1 MDESAERTKV
11 EWRPWGGAAF
21 EAAAEAGKP
30 VLLSLVASWSARCRE
45 MDREAFG
52 EPRNAANV
60 NEEFVAV
67 RADADRHP
75 RVRERYNMG
84 GFPSTVFLTP
94 SGELIA
100 GATYLE
106 AESFR
111 GVLDRVRETWE
122 EKGADAGRVPRALR
136 GQAPPAGAVTDDIEA
151 LVAGQLGEQYDE
163 RFGGWATNEKFPLPR
178 TVEFAL
184 KRERQ
189 QALRTLEAVSRNLAD
204 DYDGGFYR
212 FAHARDWSDP
222 QREKL
227 LETNAGL
234 LRAFANAYLYTG
246 RETYEGPASNAVDFL
261 TATLWTGAAFGGSQH
276 PGEYFERPPSERDE
290 ADEPGIDETA
300 YAEKNARA
308 ADALLVYA
316 AYTDDETARRYAE
329 RTLDYLAETLV
340 DEDGAVARYDDAD
353 APTGLLTDH
362 AAVARAFARGAQ
374 VADPDYV
381 ESAVAVADYA
391 VEHLQEEAFLDGPV
405 EDVGLLDRPLHPIDD
420 NATMAHALVDLAEL
434 TEEDAYREA
443 ARDAVGAFAGAA
455 DRMGVQVAD
464 YAAAASR
471 VVERPLTVRVG
482 GDVDSDLHRAALRV
496 ADHEKVVV
504 PRAAGVEDD
513 AAFVLVNG
521 DLHGPARD
529 PEVLAS
535 LVAEHA

>member
-11 EWRPWGGAAF
+11 EWRPWGPAAF
-21 EAAAEAGKP
+21 DEAAESGTP

-45 MDREAFG
+45 MDRGAFSV
-52 EPRNAANV
+52 PTVAANV
-60 NEEFVAV
+60 NEEFVPV

-94 SGELIA
+94 SGDLIA

-106 AESFR
+106 AESLR
-111 GVLDRVRETWE
+111 GVLDRVRETWD
-122 EKGADAGRVPRALR
+122 EKGEEAGRVPRALR
-136 GQAPPAGAVTDDIEA
+136 GQEPPAGPVTDEIEA
-151 LVAGQLGEQYDE
+151 LVAGQLGEQYDD

-178 TVEFAL
+178 TIDFAL

-227 LETNAGL
+227 LSTNAGL

-246 RETYEGPASNAVDFL
+246 RETYEGPASNAVDYL
-261 TATLWTGAAFGGSQH
+261 TSTLWTGEAFAGSQH
-276 PGEYFERPPSERDE
+276 PGDYFERPPSERAAD
-290 ADEPGIDETA
+290 DEPGVDATA
-300 YAEKNARA
+300 YAGNNARA
-308 ADALLVYA
+308 ADALLTYY
-316 AYTDDETARRYAE
+316 AYTDDRTAERYAE

-340 DEDGAVARYDDAD
+340 ADGVVARYDDPD
-353 APTGLLTDH
+353 APRGILTDH
-362 AAVARAFARGAQ
+362 AALTVAFARGAQ
-374 VADPDYV
+374 TVDPDYLDV
-381 ESAVAVADYA
+381 ATAVADHA
-391 VEHLQEEAFLDGPV
+391 VETLQDAAFRDGPEEA
-405 EDVGLLDRPLHPIDD
+405 VGLLDKPLHPIDD
-420 NATMAHALVDLAEL
+420 NATMAHGLLDLAAL
-434 TEEDAYREA
+434 TDDDAYRAA
-443 ARDAVGAFAGAA
+443 ARDAIGAFAGAA

-471 VVERPLTVRVG
+471 AVERPLTVRVG
-482 GDVDSDLHRAALRV
+482 DAPGTDLHRAALRV

-504 PRAAGVEDD
+504 PDADGVEDG
-513 AAFVLVNG
+513 AAFVAIGG
-521 DLHGPARD
+521 DLHGPATD
-529 PEVLAS
+529 PEELTA
-535 LVAEHA
+535 LVAEHV

>member
-11 EWRPWGGAAF
+11 EWRPWGPAAF
-21 EAAAEAGKP
+21 ADAEAAEKP

-45 MDREAFG
+45 MDEGAFSV
-52 EPRNAANV
+52 PTVAANV
-60 NEEFVAV
+60 NEEFVPV

-94 SGELIA
+94 SGDLIA
-100 GATYLE
+100 GATYLD
-106 AESFR
+106 ASNVR

-122 EKGADAGRVPRALR
+122 EKGEEAGRVPRALR
-136 GQAPPAGAVTDDIEA
+136 GQEPPAGPVSDDIEA
-151 LVAGQLGEQYDE
+151 LVAGQLGEQYDD

-178 TVEFAL
+178 TIDFAL

-189 QALRTLEAVSRNLAD
+189 QALRTLEAISRNLVD

-246 RETYEGPASNAVDFL
+246 RETYEGPASNAVDYL
-261 TATLWTGAAFGGSQH
+261 TSTLWTGDAFGGSQH
-276 PGEYFERPPSERDE
+276 PGDYFERPASER
-290 ADEPGIDETA
+290 ADEDEPAIDATA
-300 YAEKNARA
+300 YAGKNARA
-308 ADALLVYA
+308 ADALLTYY
-316 AYTDDETARRYAE
+316 AYTDDRTARRYAE
-329 RTLDYLAETLV
+329 RTLDYLADTLV
-340 DEDGAVARYDDAD
+340 DDGVVSRYDDPD
-353 APTGLLTDH
+353 APRGILTDH
-362 AAVARAFARGAQ
+362 AALTVAFARGAQ
-374 VADPDYV
+374 TVDPNYLDVAVSVADHAI
-381 ESAVAVADYA
+381 ET
-391 VEHLQEEAFLDGPV
+391 LQHGAFRDGPA
-405 EDVGLLDRPLHPIDD
+405 EAVGLLDKPLHPIDD
-420 NATMAHALVDLAEL
+420 NATMAHGLLDLAEL
-434 TEEDAYREA
+434 TDDDAYRAA
-443 ARDAVGAFAGAA
+443 ARDAIGAFADAA

-471 VVERPLTVRVG
+471 TVDRPLTVRVG
-482 GDVDSDLHRAALRV
+482 DDTGTDLHRAALRV

-504 PRAAGVEDD
+504 PAAAGVEAG
-513 AAFVLVNG
+513 AAFVVVDG
-521 DLHGPARD
+521 DLHGPATD
-529 PEVLAS
+529 PEELTA